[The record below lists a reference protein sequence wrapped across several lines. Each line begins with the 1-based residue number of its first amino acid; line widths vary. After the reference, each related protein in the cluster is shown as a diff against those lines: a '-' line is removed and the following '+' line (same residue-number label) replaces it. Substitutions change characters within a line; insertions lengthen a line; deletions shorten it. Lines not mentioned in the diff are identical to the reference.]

1 MTDGS
6 KVRVGFWW
14 VMPENT
20 RISESVA
27 ASLIGQTGPVN
38 SQGVHMGEMVVVDA
52 QLPTDGEL
60 ADKVWLIGE
69 IVGTLPDP

>member
-1 MTDGS
+1 
-6 KVRVGFWW
+6 
-14 VMPENT
+14 
-20 RISESVA
+20 
-27 ASLIGQTGPVN
+27 
-38 SQGVHMGEMVVVDA
+38 MGEMVVVDA